1 MAMFSTVTDYQ
12 CRNIRKIADYNM
24 LVLKSSGY
32 VLAQGVLAVYIML
45 VDKGHAIE
53 K

>member
-1 MAMFSTVTDYQ
+1 
-12 CRNIRKIADYNM
+12 M
-24 LVLKSSGY
+24 LVLKSNGLLIGTGIIS
-32 VLAQGVLAVYIML
+32 AVYNML

>member
-1 MAMFSTVTDYQ
+1 L
-12 CRNIRKIADYNM
+12 NRKGLFISAGRKVDYNM
-24 LVLKSSGY
+24 LVLKSNGLLIGSG
-32 VLAQGVLAVYIML
+32 LGIISAVYNML